1 MTETQIR
8 DAFARWSGNGT
19 GEELF
24 QPGVPIGNFDVAE
37 NAEVVVNRLYY
48 AVPRFAKGHLR
59 CFFYY
64 EENIFRKDKT
74 GNLSLVCSQYGVDN

>member
-1 MTETQIR
+1 MR
-8 DAFARWSGNGT
+8 GGAGT
-19 GEELF
+19 AQGRSF
-24 QPGVPIGNFDVAE
+24 FSPAYPIGNFDVAE

-74 GNLSLVCSQYGVDN
+74 GSLSLVCSQYGVDN